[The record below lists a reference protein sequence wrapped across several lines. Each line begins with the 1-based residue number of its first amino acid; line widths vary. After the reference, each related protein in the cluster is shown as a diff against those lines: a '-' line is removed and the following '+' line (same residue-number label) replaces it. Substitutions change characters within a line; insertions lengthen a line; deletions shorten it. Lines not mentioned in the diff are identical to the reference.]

1 MSDKNSVLQS
11 IKREQVETQGLCWW
25 TQVCPC
31 LTKHSAPFTQYH
43 EGGSFPVMAGSGKE
57 CGAVSA
63 KEADDV
69 TGVK

>member
-1 MSDKNSVLQS
+1 M
-11 IKREQVETQGLCWW
+11 
-25 TQVCPC
+25 CPC